1 MDILFDVLKI
11 NYYYFPFFLFMG
23 FNKDRKFEEN
33 IDDVFSMREINPCK
47 TMDFY
52 KEKIFVNNSLLL
64 LKICLLALAVVSLVK
79 VSYISKLR
87 VNRLREIKNAYFYEK
102 EKYTNLSNRFDDL
115 FSLNGEQ
122 RFMKDQHQMIS
133 RDILR
138 VIWR

>member
-1 MDILFDVLKI
+1 
-11 NYYYFPFFLFMG
+11 MG
-23 FNKDRKFEEN
+23 FNKDTNFVEN
-33 IDDVFSMREINPCK
+33 ISDNFDIRDLDTFK
-47 TMDFY
+47 TKDFY

-64 LKICLLALAVVSLVK
+64 LKICLLALAIVSLIK
-79 VSYISKLR
+79 VSYLSKIR

-102 EKYTNLSNRFDDL
+102 EKFTNLSNRFDDL

-122 RFMKDQHQMIS
+122 RFMKDQYQMIS

>member
-1 MDILFDVLKI
+1 
-11 NYYYFPFFLFMG
+11 MG
-23 FNKDRKFEEN
+23 FNKDTKYAEN
-33 IDDVFSMREINPCK
+33 INHEFRMRDENTYK
-47 TMDFY
+47 TNDIY

-64 LKICLLALAVVSLVK
+64 LKICLLALAIVSLIK
-79 VSYISKLR
+79 VSYISKIR

-102 EKYTNLSNRFDDL
+102 EKFTNLSNRFDDL

-122 RFMKDQHQMIS
+122 RFMKDQYQMIS

>member
-1 MDILFDVLKI
+1 
-11 NYYYFPFFLFMG
+11 MG
-23 FNKDRKFEEN
+23 FNKDTNFVEN
-33 IDDVFSMREINPCK
+33 INDDFLTKDLNPYK
-47 TMDFY
+47 KKDFY

-64 LKICLLALAVVSLVK
+64 LKICLLALAIVSLVK
-79 VSYISKLR
+79 VSYISKIR

-102 EKYTNLSNRFDDL
+102 EKFTNLSNRFDDL

-122 RFMKDQHQMIS
+122 RFMKDQYQMIS

>member
-1 MDILFDVLKI
+1 MITILLI
-11 NYYYFPFFLFMG
+11 FMG
-23 FNKDRKFEEN
+23 FNKNRKFAEN
-33 IDDVFSMREINPCK
+33 INDNFRMRDIK
-47 TMDFY
+47 TYKTIDSY

-79 VSYISKLR
+79 VSYISKIR
-87 VNRLREIKNAYFYEK
+87 VNRLREIKNAYLYEK
-102 EKYTNLSNRFDDL
+102 EKFINLSNRFDDL

>member
-1 MDILFDVLKI
+1 MRFK
-11 NYYYFPFFLFMG
+11 
-23 FNKDRKFEEN
+23 KHTKFQEN
-33 IDDVFSMREINPCK
+33 INSDLLLRDLNSKNTIN
-47 TMDFY
+47 FY
-52 KEKIFVNNSLLL
+52 KEKIFVNSSLLL
-64 LKICLLALAVVSLVK
+64 LKICLLALATISLVK
-79 VSYISKLR
+79 VSYISKIR
-87 VNRLREIKNAYFYEK
+87 VNRLREIKNSYFYEK

>member
-1 MDILFDVLKI
+1 MI
-11 NYYYFPFFLFMG
+11 FMG
-23 FNKDRKFEEN
+23 FNKNTKYEEN
-33 IDDVFSMREINPCK
+33 INLKFRMRDKNTFK
-47 TMDFY
+47 TNDPY

-64 LKICLLALAVVSLVK
+64 LKICLLALAIVSLVK
-79 VSYISKLR
+79 VSYISKIR
-87 VNRLREIKNAYFYEK
+87 VNRLREIKNVYFYEK
-102 EKYTNLSNRFDDL
+102 EKFTNLSNRFDDL

>member
-1 MDILFDVLKI
+1 MI
-11 NYYYFPFFLFMG
+11 FMG
-23 FNKDRKFEEN
+23 FNKNIKYEEN
-33 IDDVFSMREINPCK
+33 INLKFRMRDKNTFK
-47 TMDFY
+47 TNDPY

-64 LKICLLALAVVSLVK
+64 LKICLLALAIVSLVK
-79 VSYISKLR
+79 VSYISKIR
-87 VNRLREIKNAYFYEK
+87 VNRLREIKNVYFYEK
-102 EKYTNLSNRFDDL
+102 EKFTNLSNRFDDL

>member
-1 MDILFDVLKI
+1 
-11 NYYYFPFFLFMG
+11 MG
-23 FNKDRKFEEN
+23 FNKDINCEEN
-33 IDDVFSMREINPCK
+33 INDDLFIRDVTNNKTIN
-47 TMDFY
+47 FY

-64 LKICLLALAVVSLVK
+64 LKICLLVLAIVSLVK
-79 VSYISKLR
+79 VSYISKIR

-102 EKYTNLSNRFDDL
+102 GKFTNLSNRFDDL

-122 RFMKDQHQMIS
+122 RFMKDQYQMIS

>member
-1 MDILFDVLKI
+1 MQ
-11 NYYYFPFFLFMG
+11 
-23 FNKDRKFEEN
+23 FNKDPKFVEN
-33 IDDVFSMREINPCK
+33 INDEFRLRDIHFYK
-47 TMDFY
+47 TIDFY

-64 LKICLLALAVVSLVK
+64 LKIFLFVLAIVSLVK
-79 VSYISKLR
+79 VSYISKIR

-102 EKYTNLSNRFDDL
+102 EKFTNLSNRFDDL

>member
-1 MDILFDVLKI
+1 ME
-11 NYYYFPFFLFMG
+11 
-23 FNKDRKFEEN
+23 FNKDTNFTEN
-33 IDDVFSMREINPCK
+33 INNDFLLRDSNTYK
-47 TMDFY
+47 TKDFY

-64 LKICLLALAVVSLVK
+64 IKICLLLLAIVSLVK
-79 VSYISKLR
+79 VSYISKIR
-87 VNRLREIKNAYFYEK
+87 VNRLREIKNSYFYEK
-102 EKYTNLSNRFDDL
+102 EKFTNLSNRFDDL

>member
-1 MDILFDVLKI
+1 
-11 NYYYFPFFLFMG
+11 MG
-23 FNKDRKFEEN
+23 FNKDIEFEEN
-33 IDDVFSMREINPCK
+33 INDNFRMRGMRNFKKI
-47 TMDFY
+47 DFY

-64 LKICLLALAVVSLVK
+64 LKICLLSLAVVSLVK
-79 VSYISKLR
+79 VSYISKIR
-87 VNRLREIKNAYFYEK
+87 VNRLREIKNVYFYEK
-102 EKYTNLSNRFDDL
+102 EKFTNLSNRFDDL

>member
-1 MDILFDVLKI
+1 ME
-11 NYYYFPFFLFMG
+11 
-23 FNKDRKFEEN
+23 FNKDINCEEDIN
-33 IDDVFSMREINPCK
+33 DDLLIRDVTTYKTIN
-47 TMDFY
+47 FY
-52 KEKIFVNNSLLL
+52 KEKIFINNSLLL

-79 VSYISKLR
+79 VSYISKIR
-87 VNRLREIKNAYFYEK
+87 VNRLREIKNAYLYEK
-102 EKYTNLSNRFDDL
+102 EKFINLSNRFDDL

>member
-1 MDILFDVLKI
+1 
-11 NYYYFPFFLFMG
+11 MG
-23 FNKDRKFEEN
+23 FNKDTNFVEN
-33 IDDVFSMREINPCK
+33 INDDFLIRDLNTYK
-47 TMDFY
+47 TKDFY

-64 LKICLLALAVVSLVK
+64 LKICLLALAIVSLVK
-79 VSYISKLR
+79 VSYISKIR

-102 EKYTNLSNRFDDL
+102 EKFTNLSNRFDDL

-122 RFMKDQHQMIS
+122 RFMKDQYQMIS

>member
-1 MDILFDVLKI
+1 MI
-11 NYYYFPFFLFMG
+11 FMG
-23 FNKDRKFEEN
+23 FNKNTKYEEN
-33 IDDVFSMREINPCK
+33 INLKFRMRDKNTYK
-47 TMDFY
+47 TNNSY

-64 LKICLLALAVVSLVK
+64 LKICLLALAIVSLVK
-79 VSYISKLR
+79 VSYISKIR

-102 EKYTNLSNRFDDL
+102 EKFTKLSNRFDDL